1 MKYLIL
7 LFISNIQFSPFSHF
21 KMAFQEQQQN
31 GAQNGTGFIAS
42 DYTQINKPFRF
53 VKNETLFLINSLLP
67 KEIADKITEYC
78 FQSVKNRIQ
87 RNLVYVLTNSNS
99 RFTAN
104 NYINPSRY
112 LGWDF
117 NIDES
122 WSFQPSVSDDN
133 NALLSAQNCYMCGGY
148 RYALMCVSIINQ
160 KHDSN
165 LFIDRFQLPH
175 IIYRENLRIA
185 ALKTNINV
193 PDLFIGVSAGWWLLN
208 EKITCACVIDW

>member
-1 MKYLIL
+1 ME
-7 LFISNIQFSPFSHF
+7 
-21 KMAFQEQQQN
+21 FQEQQEQQN
-31 GAQNGTGFIAS
+31 GFIAN

-133 NALLSAQNCYMCGGY
+133 NALLHAQNCYMCGGY
-148 RYALMCVSIINQ
+148 RNALMCVSIINQ
-160 KHDSN
+160 KHDSK
-165 LFIDRFQLPH
+165 LFINRFQLPH

>member
-1 MKYLIL
+1 ME
-7 LFISNIQFSPFSHF
+7 
-21 KMAFQEQQQN
+21 FQEQQEQQN
-31 GAQNGTGFIAS
+31 GFIAS

-67 KEIADKITEYC
+67 REIADKITEYC

-99 RFTAN
+99 RYTAN

-133 NALLSAQNCYMCGGY
+133 NALLHAQNCYMCGGY
-148 RYALMCVSIINQ
+148 RNALMCVSIINQ
-160 KHDSN
+160 KHDSK
-165 LFIDRFQLPH
+165 LFINRFELPH

>member
-1 MKYLIL
+1 ME
-7 LFISNIQFSPFSHF
+7 
-21 KMAFQEQQQN
+21 FQEQQEQQN
-31 GAQNGTGFIAS
+31 GFIAS

-67 KEIADKITEYC
+67 REIADKITEYC

-104 NYINPSRY
+104 NYMNPSRY

-133 NALLSAQNCYMCGGY
+133 NALLHAQNCYMCGGY
-148 RYALMCVSIINQ
+148 RNALMCVSIINQ
-160 KHDSN
+160 KHDSK
-165 LFIDRFQLPH
+165 LFINRFELPH

>member
-1 MKYLIL
+1 ME
-7 LFISNIQFSPFSHF
+7 
-21 KMAFQEQQQN
+21 FQEQQQN
-31 GAQNGTGFIAS
+31 GAQNRTGFIAS

-53 VKNETLFLINSLLP
+53 VKNEILFLINSLLP

-99 RFTAN
+99 RYTAN

-133 NALLSAQNCYMCGGY
+133 NALLHAQNCYMCGGY
-148 RYALMCVSIINQ
+148 RNALMCVSIINQ
-160 KHDSN
+160 KHDSK
-165 LFIDRFQLPH
+165 LFINRFELPH

>member
-7 LFISNIQFSPFSHF
+7 LFISNIQFSPFSRF

-31 GAQNGTGFIAS
+31 GAQDGTGFIAS

-104 NYINPSRY
+104 NYMNPSRY

-133 NALLSAQNCYMCGGY
+133 KALLSAQNCYMCGGY

>member
-1 MKYLIL
+1 ME
-7 LFISNIQFSPFSHF
+7 
-21 KMAFQEQQQN
+21 FQEQQEQQN
-31 GAQNGTGFIAS
+31 GFIANN
-42 DYTQINKPFRF
+42 YTQINKPFRF

-67 KEIADKITEYC
+67 REIADKITEYC

-133 NALLSAQNCYMCGGY
+133 NALLHAQNCYMCGGY
-148 RYALMCVSIINQ
+148 RNALMCVSIINQ
-160 KHDSN
+160 KHDSK
-165 LFIDRFQLPH
+165 LFINRFQLPH

>member
-1 MKYLIL
+1 ME
-7 LFISNIQFSPFSHF
+7 
-21 KMAFQEQQQN
+21 FQEQQQN
-31 GAQNGTGFIAS
+31 GAQNRTGFIAS

-53 VKNETLFLINSLLP
+53 VKNEILFLINSLLP

-104 NYINPSRY
+104 NYMNPSRY

-133 NALLSAQNCYMCGGY
+133 NALLHAQNCYMCGGY
-148 RYALMCVSIINQ
+148 RNALMCVSIINQ
-160 KHDSN
+160 KHDSK
-165 LFIDRFQLPH
+165 LFINRFELPH